1 MASSRAYIGALLIV
15 VTLTACDGS
24 GGRGTDGRFVRPPE
38 KISALPRALTA
49 SESEIIRASSGF
61 GLELAA
67 RMAAVDTRANVVISP
82 LSASMALGMALNGA
96 NGTTFDEMRSALG
109 FDSLTQ
115 QQINGAYR
123 DLMDLLVELDPA
135 VRFEIA
141 NAVWTDDGVP
151 VHDAFLQAVAAA
163 FDARAESR
171 DFGDPATVTAINAWV
186 EEHTNGMIDSIVDSL
201 DPALAVLLVNAIYFD
216 GAWTTQF
223 DPEDTRRQPFTREDG
238 STVEVDMM
246 SLDDLDV
253 RRAQGSTYAA
263 VELPYGREAFS
274 MVIVLPSPGVSARD
288 WLAALD
294 ADTWAALT
302 GGLSPAG
309 ELDLLS
315 IPKFTMTYEVY
326 LNDALKAM
334 GMEAPFRP
342 GADFTRMSPLG
353 DQLCIDFVRQKTHI
367 EVDERGTR
375 AAAATAVGVGVTSFN
390 GFVADRPFVFVIRER
405 LSGAVLFA
413 GLVGDPTAAD
423 PGAGQLASECTGA
436 LLP

>member
-1 MASSRAYIGALLIV
+1 MAVSRASIGALLIV
-15 VTLTACDGS
+15 VTLAACDGS
-24 GGRGTDGRFVRPPE
+24 GGGADGRVARPPE
-38 KISALPRALTA
+38 KISELPRALTA
-49 SESEIIRASSGF
+49 SESAVIGASGGF

-67 RMAAVDTRANVVISP
+67 RVAAADTRANVVLSP
-82 LSASMALGMALNGA
+82 LSAAMALGMALNGA

-109 FDSLTQ
+109 FDSLTRE
-115 QQINGAYR
+115 QINGAYR
-123 DLMDLLVELDPA
+123 DLEKLLVNLDPT

-141 NAVWTDDGVP
+141 NAVWTDEGVP
-151 VHDAFLQAVAAA
+151 FHDAFREAVTAA
-163 FDARAESR
+163 FGARAESR

-186 EEHTNGMIDSIVDSL
+186 EQHTGGMIDRIVDSL
-201 DPALAVLLVNAIYFD
+201 DPALAMLLVNAIYFD
-216 GAWTTQF
+216 AAWTTQF
-223 DPEDTRRQPFTREDG
+223 DPEDTRPQPFTREDG

-246 SLDDLDV
+246 SLDSIEL

-263 VELPYGREAFS
+263 VELPYGGEAFS
-274 MVIVLPSPGVSARD
+274 MVIVLPSPGVSARG

-302 GGLSPAG
+302 AGLAAG
-309 ELDLLS
+309 DLDLLS
-315 IPKFTMTYEVY
+315 IPKFTLTYDAY

-334 GMEAPFRP
+334 GMEAPFRA

-353 DQLCIDFVRQKTHI
+353 NQMCIDFVRQKTRI

-375 AAAATAVGVGVTSFN
+375 AAAATAVGIGVVSFS
-390 GFVADRPFVFVIRER
+390 GFVADRPFVFFIRER

-423 PGAGQLASECTGA
+423 PGPGQLVSDCTGA

>member
-1 MASSRAYIGALLIV
+1 MASGRACIGVLLIV
-15 VTLTACDGS
+15 FTVAACGGS
-24 GGRGTDGRFVRPPE
+24 GGAGTDGRFERPPE

-49 SESEIIRASSGF
+49 SENAVIGASSGF

-67 RMAAVDTRANVVISP
+67 RVAAADTRANVVISP

-96 NGTTFDEMRSALG
+96 NGSTFDEMRSALG
-109 FDSLTQ
+109 FDSLTPE
-115 QQINGAYR
+115 QINAAYR
-123 DLMDLLVELDPA
+123 DLIDLLVDLDPA
-135 VRFEIA
+135 VQLEIA
-141 NAVWTDDGVP
+141 NAIWTDDGVP
-151 VHDAFLQAVAAA
+151 FHDAFLQAVTAA
-163 FDARAESR
+163 FGARAESR
-171 DFGDPATVTAINAWV
+171 DLGDPATAAAINAWV
-186 EEHTNGMIDSIVDSL
+186 EQHTNGMIDRIVDSL
-201 DPALAVLLVNAIYFD
+201 DPALAMLLVNAIYFD

-223 DPEDTRRQPFTREDG
+223 DSADTRRQPFTREDG

-246 SLDDLDV
+246 SLDNVAV

-263 VELPYGREAFS
+263 VELPYGGEAFS
-274 MVIVLPSPGVSARD
+274 MVIVLPSAGVSARD

-294 ADTWAALT
+294 TDTWAALT
-302 GGLSPAG
+302 GGLAAG

-315 IPKFTMTYEVY
+315 IPKLTLTYDAY

-334 GMEAPFRP
+334 GMEAPFRA

-353 DQLCIDFVRQKTHI
+353 HQMCIDFVRQKTRI

-390 GFVADRPFVFVIRER
+390 AFVADRPFVFVIRER

-423 PGAGQLASECTGA
+423 SGAGQLVSDCTGVV
-436 LLP
+436 LP